1 MSRGNVAIDNLGKVY
16 IDDFINQ
23 IYKDKIVPQGNITK
37 IDNEKAKVTTEEGY
51 EFIITADK
59 IEYIGKGEG
68 GGNQGGDSEGENVEL
83 PPQEL
88 QEGDIVITI
97 NPEAWTNGNV
107 TVTIREQYTRKLYIT
122 I

>member
-59 IEYIGKGEG
+59 IEYIG
-68 GGNQGGDSEGENVEL
+68 
-83 PPQEL
+83 
-88 QEGDIVITI
+88 
-97 NPEAWTNGNV
+97 
-107 TVTIREQYTRKLYIT
+107 
-122 I
+122 